1 MNRMFTHFR
10 YPLYILSTTL
20 LILLSPLAY
29 ASDLQKEIRMKQEI
43 IDYIMDGEVIMLNDA
58 VARHDFLTIYTEA
71 TVDTPKGAVIIMH
84 GRGHHPNRA
93 EVVHPLRTG
102 LPEFGWH
109 TLSIQ
114 VPVLDNDSSFYDY
127 LDIQEETGP
136 RIESAIAFLQ
146 QKNIKNI
153 VLIAHSCSV
162 HMAVNWLHKHPNA
175 GAKAFIGIGMGST
188 DIGQPMLESFP
199 LQNIKIPVLDIRGE
213 YDYPA
218 VIAKAP
224 KRLKRMQQAGNP
236 KSSQR
241 VVPESDH
248 YFTARGDALLTEVA
262 DWLNTL

>member
-1 MNRMFTHFR
+1 MFTHFR
-10 YPLYILSTTL
+10 YLLYILYTTL
-20 LILLSPLAY
+20 LISLSTLAC

-43 IDYIMDGEVIMLNDA
+43 IDYIMDGEAVMLNDA
-58 VARHDFLTIYTEA
+58 VARHDFLTIYTESTA
-71 TVDTPKGAVIIMH
+71 DKPKGAVIIMH
-84 GRGHHPNRA
+84 GRGHHPNWA

-114 VPVLDNDSSFYDY
+114 APVLDNDSSFYDY
-127 LDIQEETGP
+127 LDIQEETHP
-136 RIESAIAFLQ
+136 RIESAIAYLQ
-146 QKNIKNI
+146 QQGIKNI

-162 HMAVNWLHKHPNA
+162 HMAINWLHKHPN
-175 GAKAFIGIGMGST
+175 GGTDAFIGIGMGST
-188 DIGQPMLESFP
+188 DIGQPMLEAFP
-199 LQNIKIPVLDIRGE
+199 LQDIKIPILDIRGE

-224 KRLKRMQQAGNP
+224 QRLKRIQQAGNP
-236 KSSQR
+236 KSDQR
-241 VVPESDH
+241 VVAKSDH

>member
-1 MNRMFTHFR
+1 MNRMLTHFHH
-10 YPLYILSTTL
+10 PLYALSTAL
-20 LILLSPLAY
+20 LILLSPLTS
-29 ASDLQKEIRMKQEI
+29 ASDLQKEIRMKQEV
-43 IDYIMDGEVIMLNDA
+43 IDYIMDGEAIMLNDA
-58 VARHDFLTIYTEA
+58 VAQHDFLTIYTES
-71 TVDTPKGAVIIMH
+71 TMNTPKGVAIIIH
-84 GRGHHPNRA
+84 GRGHHPNWA

-114 VPVLDNDSSFYDY
+114 APVLDNNSSFYDY
-127 LDIQEETGP
+127 LDILEEIDP
-136 RIESAIAFLQ
+136 RIESSIAFLQ

-162 HMAVNWLHKHPNA
+162 HMAFNWLHKHPNA
-175 GAKAFIGIGMGST
+175 GINAFIGIGMGST
-188 DIGQPMLESFP
+188 DIGQPMLEPFP
-199 LQNIKIPVLDIRGE
+199 LQDIKVPVLDIRGE

-236 KSSQR
+236 KSDQR
-241 VVPESDH
+241 IVPKSDH
-248 YFTARGDALLTEVA
+248 YFTARGDALLIEIA